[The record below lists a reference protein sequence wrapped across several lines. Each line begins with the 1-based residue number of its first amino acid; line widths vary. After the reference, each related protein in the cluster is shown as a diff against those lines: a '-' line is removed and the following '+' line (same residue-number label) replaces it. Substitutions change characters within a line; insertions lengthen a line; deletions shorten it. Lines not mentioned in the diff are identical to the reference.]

1 MRLRKLT
8 DGKQFYICVV
18 KLENSLT
25 CNAIVIFKNKFSRTE
40 SYLANDCFYIERW
53 FMVTPFKIF
62 LARQINSQM

>member
-18 KLENSLT
+18 KLENNLT

-40 SYLANDCFYIERW
+40 SYLANDCFSIERW
-53 FMVTPFKIF
+53 LHLLRYSLRAK
-62 LARQINSQM
+62 

>member
-18 KLENSLT
+18 KLENNLT

-40 SYLANDCFYIERW
+40 SYLANDCFSIERW
-53 FMVTPFKIF
+53 
-62 LARQINSQM
+62 LHL

>member
-18 KLENSLT
+18 KLENNLT
-25 CNAIVIFKNKFSRTE
+25 CNAIAIFKNKFSRTE

-53 FMVTPFKIF
+53 LHLLRYSLRAK
-62 LARQINSQM
+62 